1 MLLMID
7 NYDSFTY
14 NLVHYFLGLDIDVKT
29 IRNDAITVAQA
40 KALQPQYL
48 VISPGPCT
56 PNESGVSMA
65 LIEAFAGKVPILGIC
80 LGHQCITQYYGGKI
94 VRAPRVMHGKTSRI
108 DHDNSALFA
117 GIPSPFTATRYHSLI
132 AERAS
137 FPASLMIT
145 ATTQQHGETVIMA
158 LQHKTLPIY
167 GVQFHPE
174 AILTEQGHA
183 LLRHFLETA

>member
-1 MLLMID
+1 MID

-14 NLVHYFLGLDIDVKT
+14 NLVHYFLGLDVEVKT
-29 IRNDAITVAQA
+29 VRHDAITVAEA
-40 KALQPQYL
+40 KALDPKYL

-56 PNESGVSMA
+56 PNESGISMA
-65 LIEAFAGKVPILGIC
+65 LIEAFAGKIPILGIC
-80 LGHQCITQYYGGKI
+80 LGHQCITQCYGGKV
-94 VRAPRVMHGKTSRI
+94 VRAPGVMHGKTSRI

-137 FPASLMIT
+137 FPACLTIT
-145 ATTQQHGETVIMA
+145 ATTQQQGETVIMA

-174 AILTEQGHA
+174 AILTEQGHT
-183 LLRHFLETA
+183 LLQRFLESGH